1 MLKKILIGLLLSSS
15 LFGVDLIKK
24 EVKQSDDKKAKFFS
38 GPKSLFSFRFADK
51 FFKYST
57 AYASFSLNAPRYQD
71 DRFAIIGGLST
82 GDLVVERTDRNLKP
96 DFQTSFGLRKVGRFQ
111 YEPKR
116 GVKSAGRGGTWYDGN
131 EKNANESATFG
142 PVKGWEY
149 LIKWSEGRQWGNDYV
164 NQEYWLRYIGDW
176 LMVKVGMT
184 ELGLED
190 IHYTHGDLRVHLT
203 PEALGDK
210 LHFSLGVK
218 HRNHPVYG
226 FDAMV
231 LDTTWYRGQWWK
243 FAEKAFGIDDN
254 MWYQESMLEGYDEN
268 GNPIWKQDELLEY
281 INGEWVPL
289 DPDDG
294 GGPFWNEGGEYW
306 GHDWLWRDEQG
317 RIFAYTDREYFIYHF
332 PGMLEEYIGGVKKK
346 LGNQNETSL
355 VIGADFYHYGDNWW
369 MHAWGNW
376 LPIHYGHDLHAYH
389 NAVHYQDHLGQK
401 GKPHEF
407 EFKDAMWHDWND
419 YDMGAIFGV
428 KVQDNIGVF
437 AEGRYLYYWER
448 PAYDIKL
455 GINYQFM
462 GF

>member
-1 MLKKILIGLLLSSS
+1 MLKKLMMGLLLTTS
-15 LFGVDLIKK
+15 LLSQNIIGD
-24 EVKQSDDKKAKFFS
+24 
-38 GPKSLFSFRFADK
+38 

-82 GDLVVERTDRNLKP
+82 GQLEISRDKRELKP
-96 DFQTSFGLRKVGRFQ
+96 DFQTSFGLRKIGRFQ

-116 GVKSAGRGGTWYDGN
+116 GVKSAGKGGTWYDGS
-131 EKNANESATFG
+131 EQNANESATFG

-149 LIKWSEGRQWGNDYV
+149 LIKLSEGRQWGNDYV
-164 NQEYWLRYIGDW
+164 NREFWLRYIGDY
-176 LMVKVGMT
+176 LMAKVGVT

-190 IHYTHGDLRVHLT
+190 IKYTQGDIRLHLT
-203 PEALGDK
+203 PEALNDK
-210 LHFSLGVK
+210 FHLSVGVK
-218 HRNHPVYG
+218 HRQHPVYG

-231 LDTTWYRGQWWK
+231 LDTTWYRGEWWK

-254 MWYQESMLEGYDEN
+254 AWFTQEYYEN
-268 GNPIWKQDELLEY
+268 GDLDVQLYE
-281 INGEWVPL
+281 L
-289 DPDDG
+289 DPETGELRPIEG
-294 GGPFWNEGGEYW
+294 GGPFWNDDGRFVGV
-306 GHDWLWRDEQG
+306 DWLWRDVDG
-317 RIFAYTDREYFIYHF
+317 RIFAYTDREYFLYHF
-332 PGMLEEYIGGVKKK
+332 PGMLEEYIGEVKKS
-346 LGNQNETSL
+346 LGSQNETSL
-355 VIGADFYHYGDNWW
+355 VLGIDFYHYGENWW
-369 MHAWGNW
+369 LHTWGNW
-376 LPIHYGHDLHAYH
+376 LPYHYGHTTHAYH
-389 NAVHYQDHLGQK
+389 NAAHYRKHKDDG

-407 EFKDAMWHDWND
+407 MFMDKMWHSWND

-428 KVQDNIGVF
+428 KIKDNLGVF

>member
-1 MLKKILIGLLLSSS
+1 MGLLLTTS
-15 LFGVDLIKK
+15 LLSQNIVGD
-24 EVKQSDDKKAKFFS
+24 
-38 GPKSLFSFRFADK
+38 

-82 GDLVVERTDRNLKP
+82 GQLEISRDKRELKP

-116 GVKSAGRGGTWYDGN
+116 GVKGAGKGGTWYDGS
-131 EKNANESATFG
+131 EQNANESATFG

-149 LIKWSEGRQWGNDYV
+149 LIKLSEGRQWGNDYV
-164 NQEYWLRYIGDW
+164 NREFWLRYIGDY
-176 LMVKVGMT
+176 LMAKVGVT

-190 IHYTHGDLRVHLT
+190 IKYTQGDIRLHLT
-203 PEALGDK
+203 PEALNDK
-210 LHFSLGVK
+210 FHLSVGVK
-218 HRNHPVYG
+218 HRQHPVYG

-231 LDTTWYRGQWWK
+231 LDTTWYRGEWWK

-254 MWYQESMLEGYDEN
+254 AWFTQEYYEN
-268 GNPIWKQDELLEY
+268 GDLDVQLYE
-281 INGEWVPL
+281 L
-289 DPDDG
+289 DPETGELRPIEG
-294 GGPFWNEGGEYW
+294 GGPFWNDDGRFVGV
-306 GHDWLWRDEQG
+306 DWLWRDQDG
-317 RIFAYTDREYFIYHF
+317 RIFAYTDREYFLYHF
-332 PGMLEEYIGGVKKK
+332 PGMLEEYIGGVKKS
-346 LGNQNETSL
+346 LGSQNETSL
-355 VIGADFYHYGDNWW
+355 VLGIDFYHYGENWW
-369 MHAWGNW
+369 LHTWGNW
-376 LPIHYGHDLHAYH
+376 LPYHYGHTTHAYH
-389 NAVHYQDHLGQK
+389 NAAHYRKHKDDG

-407 EFKDAMWHDWND
+407 MFMDKMWHSWND

-428 KVQDNIGVF
+428 KVQDNLGVF